1 MLALL
6 WLKIANDAKSTRHAW
21 LHLQAVA
28 YMEGFSPIGCWKFY
42 PLRSFKATVLC
53 WLNLC
58 PWSSLLFF
66 APSACWIT
74 FRCISWSMWHIA
86 IPSQKA
92 HCGTSCWKFVE
103 PKEKKLKKLRMIKYF
118 ILTFV
123 FLYGFMFTHGRFFC
137 FAFHLVLFFY
147 IFSK

>member
-42 PLRSFKATVLC
+42 PLRSLRQLSCAGSTDVLG
-53 WLNLC
+53 
-58 PWSSLLFF
+58 LLYFF
-66 APSACWIT
+66 FSPSACWIT

-92 HCGTSCWKFVE
+92 LCGTSCWKFVE
-103 PKEKKLKKLRMIKYF
+103 PKEQKLKKLRMITYF

-123 FLYGFMFTHGRFFC
+123 FLYGFMFTYGRFFC
-137 FAFHLVLFFY
+137 FTFHLVLFFF
-147 IFSK
+147 FSK